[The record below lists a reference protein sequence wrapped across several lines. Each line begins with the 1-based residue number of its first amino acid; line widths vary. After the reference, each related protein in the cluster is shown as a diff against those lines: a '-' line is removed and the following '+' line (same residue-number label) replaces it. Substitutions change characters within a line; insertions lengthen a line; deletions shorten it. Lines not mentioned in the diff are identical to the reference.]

1 MERHFVKTSLG
12 QVHVVEAGQGAGPP
26 VVLMHQTP
34 RSTDEF
40 AEVISLV
47 AMRHRVL
54 AVDNPGYGCSD
65 HPGEQPSVEQYC
77 GIILEVLD
85 HFGTERA
92 HLVGHHTG
100 AILAV
105 EIAAARPERV
115 EKIVLSGP
123 VYMDEES
130 RRELRK
136 VFVQW
141 HVQPDGSHLMEKWEK
156 FSEWTEAPELVNRI
170 VVDLLRAGETSEFG
184 HFAIAEYHMESR
196 LPRVQAPALLVFGAN
211 DPFGYSPKSRIFA
224 ETLPDCREV
233 LLEGGVFLP
242 AEIPEA
248 FAQAVLDF
256 L

>member
-12 QVHVVEAGQGAGPP
+12 QVHVVGAGQGAGPP

-40 AEVISLV
+40 AEVIPLV

-54 AVDNPGYGCSD
+54 AIDNPGYGCSD
-65 HPGEQPSVEQYC
+65 HPEEQPSVEQYC
-77 GIILEVLD
+77 EVILEVLD
-85 HFGTERA
+85 HFEAQSA

-105 EIAAARPERV
+105 EIAAARPDRV
-115 EKIVLSGP
+115 AKIVLSGP

-130 RRELRK
+130 RRELGK

-141 HVQPDGSHLMEKWEK
+141 HVRADGSHLTEKWEK
-156 FSEWTEAPELVNRI
+156 FSQWTATPKLVHRI
-170 VVDLLRAGETSEFG
+170 LKDLLRAGETSEFG
-184 HFAIAEYHMESR
+184 HFAIADYHMEDR
-196 LPRVQAPALLVFGAN
+196 LPKVRAPALLVFGAK
-211 DPFGYSPKSRIFA
+211 DPFGYSPKSRVFA